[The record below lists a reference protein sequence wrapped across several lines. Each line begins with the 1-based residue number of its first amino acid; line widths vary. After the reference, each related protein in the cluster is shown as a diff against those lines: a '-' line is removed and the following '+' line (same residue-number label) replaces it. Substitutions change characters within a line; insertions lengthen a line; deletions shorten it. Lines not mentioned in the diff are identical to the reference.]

1 MIMGLP
7 ESEAADPQP
16 HTLQDVLPRRSRA
29 LLGARISRNKNIILF
44 LSPGGRARRIYYMY
58 SVCVRRV
65 FIIMCAFMCST
76 RLHFHI
82 SYSAKQKTLSRV
94 ISPLI
99 NNDQEQKIAARP
111 MPIISS
117 LAASLSMLIF
127 CARHPGGAKST
138 RRAASVFTFP
148 RMFLECLEM
157 KCPCKVDL
165 KTNSYLN

>member
-1 MIMGLP
+1 MCSLGEVALCSVRASLAIKI
-7 ESEAADPQP
+7 SFYSFHQAA
-16 HTLQDVLPRRSRA
+16 
-29 LLGARISRNKNIILF
+29 ARGVFI
-44 LSPGGRARRIYYMY
+44 MY
-58 SVCVRRV
+58 SLCVCRV

-165 KTNSYLN
+165 ETTSYLTKITNVH

>member
-7 ESEAADPQP
+7 ESGEAADPQRKKSSLS
-16 HTLQDVLPRRSRA
+16 HKSL

-44 LSPGGRARRIYYMY
+44 LSPGGRPARLRAYLLCTLCVPGIYYY
-58 SVCVRRV
+58 VCVHV
-65 FIIMCAFMCST
+65 CST

-99 NNDQEQKIAARP
+99 NNDQEQKIATRP

-117 LAASLSMLIF
+117 LAAHVNVVFF
-127 CARHPGGAKST
+127 CARHQ
-138 RRAASVFTFP
+138 RR
-148 RMFLECLEM
+148 
-157 KCPCKVDL
+157 
-165 KTNSYLN
+165 

>member
-16 HTLQDVLPRRSRA
+16 HYKMCVCVLPRRSRA

-44 LSPGGRARRIYYMY
+44 LSPGGRAAYLLCTLC
-58 SVCVRRV
+58 VCRV

-127 CARHPGGAKST
+127 CARHPGGA
-138 RRAASVFTFP
+138 
-148 RMFLECLEM
+148 
-157 KCPCKVDL
+157 
-165 KTNSYLN
+165 